1 MSGDDEDVLMRR
13 HLEVLE
19 AIRALSQAQHTV
31 ANEVLELR
39 EQLVPGLRPH
49 AAVRYAPHFAS
60 LVAVALAAAAL
71 SLTLGACKP

>member
-1 MSGDDEDVLMRR
+1 MSVDAEDLAERR
-13 HLEVLE
+13 HLEILE
-19 AIRALSQAQHTV
+19 GLTHLSRIQQTT

-49 AAVRYAPHFAS
+49 AATRYFPHFAS
-60 LVAVALAAAAL
+60 LVAVALAAASL